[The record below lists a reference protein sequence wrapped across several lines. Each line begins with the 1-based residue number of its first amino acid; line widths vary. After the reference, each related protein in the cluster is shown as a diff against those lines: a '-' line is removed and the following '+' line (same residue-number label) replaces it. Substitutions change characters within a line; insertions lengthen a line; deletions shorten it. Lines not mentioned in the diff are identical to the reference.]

1 MSLHPRQHSLLSIF
15 FIITIWVSVNWYL
28 TEVLICKTPD
38 DYWCWVSFHVL
49 SLLHICV
56 FFGEVS
62 IHILCQLFTGSCFYC
77 RVLRVLYSES
87 WTLTRYMIFR
97 CFLQFYGLA
106 FHFVNSVLWS
116 TVFILTKFHLAIFPF
131 VAYTFDI
138 ISKKSLPN
146 LRSQT
151 FTPMFS
157 FTSVLVLALIFRSL
171 THLKTFIQ
179 NVFYCGKY

>member
-1 MSLHPRQHSLLSIF
+1 MNECEVVSHWSFDLQNPRWRMMLGIF
-15 FIITIWVSVNWYL
+15 SCAQFIGYL
-28 TEVLICKTPD
+28 
-38 DYWCWVSFHVL
+38 
-49 SLLHICV
+49 CV
-56 FFGEVS
+56 FFGEMS

-77 RVLRVLYSES
+77 RVLRVFYSKS

-97 CFLQFYGLA
+97 HFLQYYGLA
-106 FHFVNSVLWS
+106 FHFVNGVFWS
-116 TVFILTKFHLAIFPF
+116 TEVFILTKFHLSIFPF
-131 VAYTFDI
+131 VAYTFDV

-157 FTSVLVLALIFRSL
+157 FMSFLVLALIFRSL

-179 NVFYCGKY
+179 NIFYCGKY